1 MFRGLI
7 PVFLLVALAACGG
20 VTDPSQNQ
28 NQNFNGTIQPGGV
41 SETFQFNASK
51 SGEITIT
58 VTNMNPTL
66 PSGTFFSVVWGRVV
80 SGQCGTV
87 GVNSL
92 AIVGATAVSS
102 AITPGSYCVAVADTY
117 SAFKSAEQVTLTVS
131 HP

>member
-7 PVFLLVALAACGG
+7 PVFLLAALAACGG

-28 NQNFNGTIQPGGV
+28 TQTFSGTIQPGGF
-41 SETFQFNASK
+41 SDTFPFNASK

-58 VTNMNPTL
+58 VTSLNPTV
-66 PSGTFFSVVWGRVV
+66 PSGTFFSVLWGQMVG
-80 SGQCGTV
+80 SQCSTLS
-87 GVNSL
+87 VNSL
-92 AIVGATAVSS
+92 AIVGSTAISN

-117 SAFKSAEQVTLTVS
+117 SSFKTAEQFTLTVS